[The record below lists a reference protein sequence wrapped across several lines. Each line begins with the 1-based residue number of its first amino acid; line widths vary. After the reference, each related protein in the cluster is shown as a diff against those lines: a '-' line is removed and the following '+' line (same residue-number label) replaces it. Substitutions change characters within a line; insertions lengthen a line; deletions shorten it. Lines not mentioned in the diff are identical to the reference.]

1 MICSVF
7 KPSRQQN
14 GKSVRRRL
22 WWGQYRLDG
31 DTSITRVPLKT
42 FDKQIA
48 KERLTKLVKTLQQE
62 REGMI
67 APGPMREAGGMSVPE
82 LCALYTACLEGL
94 GRDDHYVKVIGDRIG
109 LLARECG
116 WKQLRDV
123 TTVSFQTWRA
133 RQSKSA
139 KTLNHYLAT
148 MRSFFTWLIRQNMA
162 TFNPLQNVE
171 RIDERGRL
179 VRIRRALTV
188 DELERLLRAAPLER
202 RHYYIC
208 AYYTGLRRS
217 EMDALQW
224 GDIRLDEEK
233 PFIVARAATTKNR
246 QEAKLWIRP
255 ELLAI
260 LKGMRPA
267 DAEADQPVFRAV
279 LDVAGGHKIRRF
291 QRDLK
296 AAGIPYRDAQGRTA
310 DFHALSRMTPNT
322 HMGQMGVGERVRQ
335 EFMRHSDLR
344 LTSAVYTDAG
354 QLPTAGAIL
363 ALPSFSADG
372 SKKCAQRGAQSP
384 DNQGQPLAHPCTIDY
399 SI

>member
-7 KPSRQQN
+7 KPSRQLN

-31 DTSITRVPLKT
+31 DTAITRVPLKT

-82 LCALYTACLEGL
+82 LCA
-94 GRDDHYVKVIGDRIG
+94 R
-109 LLARECG
+109 
-116 WKQLRDV
+116 
-123 TTVSFQTWRA
+123 
-133 RQSKSA
+133 
-139 KTLNHYLAT
+139 
-148 MRSFFTWLIRQNMA
+148 
-162 TFNPLQNVE
+162 
-171 RIDERGRL
+171 
-179 VRIRRALTV
+179 
-188 DELERLLRAAPLER
+188 
-202 RHYYIC
+202 
-208 AYYTGLRRS
+208 YTGLRRS

-260 LKGMRPA
+260 LKDMRPA
-267 DAEADQPVFRAV
+267 DASADQPVFRAV

-372 SKKCAQRGAQSP
+372 SKTCAQRGAQSP
-384 DNQGQPLAHPCTIDY
+384 DNEGQTLASPCTIDY